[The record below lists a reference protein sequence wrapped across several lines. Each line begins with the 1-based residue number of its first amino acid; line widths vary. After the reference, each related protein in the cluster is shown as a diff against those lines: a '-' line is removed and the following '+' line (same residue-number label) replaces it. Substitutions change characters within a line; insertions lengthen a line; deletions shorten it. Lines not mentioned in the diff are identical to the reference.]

1 MLLIEILLLI
11 SLISRAFYGMF
22 LIWAKFVEFIFFFV
36 NSVPKNCKMSVEAVT
51 VANSTFLFV
60 KYFWVKFVISVAIYG
75 NFFIRE

>member
-1 MLLIEILLLI
+1 MAF
-11 SLISRAFYGMF
+11 SLYGQNSWN
-22 LIWAKFVEFIFFFV
+22 LDFFV
-36 NSVPKNCKMSVEAVT
+36 NSVPKKSKMSVEAVT